1 MSNFTQFLLYPE
13 LLWDVDNLKRK
24 KKIMYCGYKTSGN
37 VKKGEKKNVVR
48 AENRTHAPPIVDS
61 KSDAYNQ

>member
-37 VKKGEKKNVVR
+37 VKKGRKKILSEQR
-48 AENRTHAPPIVDS
+48 IEPTPPLIVDS

>member
-24 KKIMYCGYKTSGN
+24 KKIMYCGYKTSEN
-37 VKKGEKKNVVR
+37 VKKGRKKFFAW
-48 AENRTHAPPIVDS
+48 AENRTRALQIVDS
-61 KSDAYNQ
+61 KSDAFNQ